1 MKIVQIGTCVANDD
15 LTQIVKESQPELLV
29 LIEPMSIHNQKI
41 NECYLGINNVFLE
54 NIAITVDETQEIS
67 FYYHKD
73 DGPMYEVATTDINH
87 IFKHGYGSEGIVE
100 LKVKCLTINNIFE
113 KYNLSKIDI
122 LFIDSEG
129 LDDKII
135 KSIDFKKYE
144 IPKIFFENLHIKDN
158 DIYNFLIGLGYKI
171 TKNVGFMGWS
181 SLAEKK

>member
-15 LTQIVKESQPELLV
+15 LTQIVKENQPELLV
-29 LIEPMSIHNQKI
+29 LIEPMSIHNEKI
-41 NECYLGINNVFLE
+41 NQCYLGVKNVFLE

-73 DGPMYEVATTDINH
+73 DGPMYEVATTDVNH
-87 IFKHGYGSEGIVE
+87 ILKHGYQNDGIIE
-100 LKVKCLTINNIFE
+100 LKVKCLTINNLFE

-144 IPKIFFENLHIKDN
+144 ITKIYFENLHITDN
-158 DIYNFLIGLGYKI
+158 NIYNFLIGIGYSI